1 MKDADEK
8 MNMRNQ
14 LGVAKERRRVQRAR
28 AKKKVS
34 EREEMREIKFF
45 YLHKRHRVSF

>member
-28 AKKKVS
+28 AKKKFS
-34 EREEMREIKFF
+34 EGDKVRLFT
-45 YLHKRHRVSF
+45 